1 MRLQSKAKVG
11 MTRMDMWL
19 GKKILKS
26 QVGLY
31 NNISSMGKIVQN
43 AEPELSKENPQLYNL
58 IKNGFTP
65 FKNSYDKSLILKL
78 KEKCDSTMADDNF
91 SYPYAGHKGKVYK
104 REIISAE
111 KDFPELGALLTDDV
125 IKLAEGYYTNK
136 CFTVKHV
143 ALGQNHF
150 VPEEIRK
157 NHEMFSNFWHFDRNE
172 TSELKYFVYLS
183 DVTEKDGPFH
193 IQSKSRTKELLK
205 KGFNNRQDYNL
216 SSDVIE
222 DPKHVNK
229 MTGPAG
235 TSFFGHA
242 AVCLHRAG
250 DPFEGHVRNLVQF
263 EFGPAKEKLP
273 KDWIKNVIPHEM
285 HRYDP
290 ITDKIVN

>member
-19 GKKILKS
+19 GKKILNS
-26 QVGLY
+26 RVGLY

-43 AEPELSKENPQLYNL
+43 AEPELNEKNPQLYNL

-65 FKNSYDKSLILKL
+65 FKNSYDESLILKL
-78 KEKCDSTMADDNF
+78 REKCDSIMADDNF

-111 KDFPELGALLTDDV
+111 KDFPELGELLTDDV

-157 NHEMFSNFWHFDRNE
+157 NHNSHHSCVE
-172 TSELKYFVYLS
+172 
-183 DVTEKDGPFH
+183 
-193 IQSKSRTKELLK
+193 
-205 KGFNNRQDYNL
+205 
-216 SSDVIE
+216 
-222 DPKHVNK
+222 
-229 MTGPAG
+229 
-235 TSFFGHA
+235 
-242 AVCLHRAG
+242 
-250 DPFEGHVRNLVQF
+250 
-263 EFGPAKEKLP
+263 
-273 KDWIKNVIPHEM
+273 
-285 HRYDP
+285 
-290 ITDKIVN
+290 